1 MPPPPLRQTGTRAIT
16 AAAAITA
23 VLLLLAHSAPA
34 SAQLAASPAAQAQ
47 PMPYSDA
54 VAARF
59 PVPAGVD
66 NAPVLAPGAS
76 GFTSNAELSAQL
88 AAVVA
93 SAPAGSQIRRL
104 VPGQSQGGLDL
115 QALHFSRG
123 PGRPL
128 VLLIGQQHGDEPA
141 GAEALLVLARL
152 LANGRLAPL
161 LDQIDVTLLPRANP
175 DGADWQ
181 RRVSQDGTDI
191 NRDHLLLR
199 TPEARAVAAL
209 VRQQRPLVVLDLHE
223 HTVVGRY
230 LGKFNAVQRNDLLLQ
245 YAMVGNL
252 PARLGQASETWF
264 RQPIVAALA
273 AQGLTSEWYYTN
285 PIPAGDKRLVMGGV
299 QPDTSRNVMGLR
311 HAISLLLET
320 RGVGLHRLHLA
331 RRMHSHVVAVSSALQ
346 QAASQAAALQALQA
360 STDAEVSAQAC
371 QGRVVVEAA
380 ATPTRRTLLMLDP
393 DSGADKPVA
402 VDWLSALDLAVLT
415 ERARPCG
422 YWLDANQPASAQ
434 VVAHLQALGLH
445 LQRLPAEQVLQ
456 TEAWQETARV
466 ETARPDVLGMVADA
480 ERQMLRLLVDLLPGP
495 LLAPAGSWYLP
506 LDQPLA
512 NLAVAALEPD
522 SQSSFVANRLIA
534 RLADVRRVL
543 VRPAGLP

>member
-1 MPPPPLRQTGTRAIT
+1 
-16 AAAAITA
+16 
-23 VLLLLAHSAPA
+23 
-34 SAQLAASPAAQAQ
+34 
-47 PMPYSDA
+47 MPYSDA

-59 PVPAGVD
+59 PVPTAVD
-66 NAPVLAPGAS
+66 DAPVLAPDAS
-76 GFTSNAELSAQL
+76 GFTSNADLAAQL

-93 SAPAGSQIRRL
+93 SAPPGTRIHRL
-104 VPGQSQGGLDL
+104 LPGQSQGGLDL
-115 QALHFSRG
+115 EALHFSRG

-152 LANGRLAPL
+152 LASGRLAPL

-175 DGADWQ
+175 DGAGWQ
-181 RRVSQDGTDI
+181 RRLSQDGTDI

-199 TPEARAVAAL
+199 TPEARAIAAL
-209 VRQQRPLVVLDLHE
+209 VQQQRPLVVVDLHE

-245 YAMVGNL
+245 YAMVANL
-252 PARLGQASETWF
+252 PLRLGEASELYF

-273 AQGLTSEWYYTN
+273 AQGMSSEWYHTN
-285 PIPAGDKRLVMGGV
+285 PIAAGDKRLAMGGI

-331 RRMHSHVVAVSSALQ
+331 RRMHAHVVAVTTVLQ
-346 QAASQAAALQALQA
+346 QAATQAAKLQAVQTSA
-360 STDAEVSAQAC
+360 DAEVQAQAC
-371 QGRVVVEAA
+371 QGQVVVEAA

-393 DSGADKPVA
+393 ETGADKPVV
-402 VDWLSALDLAVLT
+402 VDWLSALQLRVLT

-422 YWLDANQPASAQ
+422 YWLDASQPGTAQ

-445 LQRLPAEQVLQ
+445 VQRLPAAQLLQ
-456 TEAWQETARV
+456 TEAWLETARV
-466 ETARPDVLGMVADA
+466 EPTRPDVLGTVADA
-480 ERQMLRLLVDLLPGP
+480 QRSMLRLLVDLQPAP
-495 LLAPAGSWYLP
+495 LQAPAGSWYLP

-543 VRPAGLP
+543 VRPVLRPLMVRPVGSP